1 MPSFTIE
8 SSYRRLVFRHTSYEA
23 ADIEAACRLAI
34 ADDDWQSQKDDDE
47 SCSATFLTGIWPG
60 TDTAYEVAALPVP
73 PGFAEGEMLSDA
85 GARDLP
91 AAAPKMEP
99 MMPRCRH
106 CGSGQISR
114 DANACWDEETQDW
127 VLLAT
132 YDSQTCER
140 CGADSNHLVDWVPL
154 AAPGSIDAFS
164 WDVIEELQTP
174 KLIDDAAFKAFCQ
187 EHHNDLTAKQAAAK
201 WRNRA
206 PG

>member
-8 SSYRRLVFRHTSYEA
+8 STFRLPVFRHRTYEA
-23 ADIEAACRLAI
+23 PTVQDACQLAI
-34 ADDDWQSQKDDDE
+34 TDDDWQGQKQDHE
-47 SCSATFLTGIWPG
+47 SAGPTYLTGIWPG
-60 TDTAYEVAALPVP
+60 AGTAYEVAPLPLP
-73 PGFAEGEMLSDA
+73 PAFAEAEMRPDA
-85 GARDLP
+85 GARDRP
-91 AAAPKMEP
+91 AAAPRMEP
-99 MMPRCRH
+99 VMPRCRH

-114 DANACWDEETQDW
+114 DANACWDEESQAW

-154 AAPGSIDAFS
+154 TVPGSVDAFS
-164 WDVIEELQTP
+164 WDVVEELQAP
-174 KLIDDAAFKAFCQ
+174 KLIDDAAFKAFCRD
-187 EHHNDLTAKQAAAK
+187 HHNNLAADQAAAT